1 MTPEQQQANAIIDQA
16 LEVELAGAFRRQD
29 WQRSVKHVAR
39 AQAILWFE
47 ATTAQRKAAL
57 AKAEASMNRS
67 GE

>member
-29 WQRSVKHVAR
+29 WQRSVKHVSR
-39 AQAILWFE
+39 AQAILWHN
-47 ATTAQRKAAL
+47 ATREQRKEAL
-57 AKAEASMNRS
+57 AKAEESMKRS